1 MRKDLEELKKIISPI
16 PKFPVEPLGL
26 PELDKLERKSSP
38 DMFIK
43 IERYEDILDNFKRLK
58 ETVSDINGILDLK
71 MNAIKLLQQGMK
83 NFENIL
89 SKFDETFAS
98 TNYSTRYIKEQ
109 ETDVMRNQIESLE
122 KELARLKTELESK
135 NI

>member
-1 MRKDLEELKKIISPI
+1 
-16 PKFPVEPLGL
+16 
-26 PELDKLERKSSP
+26 
-38 DMFIK
+38 MFIK